1 VKTKTWTVVQNTGKR
16 ADFICGS
23 EKKEIQRPAHINA
36 RDFEHWLAPDS
47 QIDENALL
55 SLFKR

>member
-1 VKTKTWTVVQNTGKR
+1 VVQNTGKR